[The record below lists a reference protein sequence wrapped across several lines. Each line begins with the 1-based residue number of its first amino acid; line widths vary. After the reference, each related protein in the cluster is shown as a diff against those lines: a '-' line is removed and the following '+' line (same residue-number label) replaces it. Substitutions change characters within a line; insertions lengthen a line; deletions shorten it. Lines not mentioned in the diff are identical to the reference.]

1 MHRQSDMAAGFLK
14 PISSLSLY
22 HGLILREGLALL
34 SAAGMDLIDLKHRRQ
49 FHSLYQANGSP
60 VAGPLHWSHHD
71 SPLATE
77 VGSHHVSETRQ
88 LKVVLPEIELYFCY
102 HQYVSN
108 MSIIQW
114 KFSCHVPKDACLCF
128 FVFCFFWLRVPILYV
143 TQPQC
148 KGWCLWWGEKTE
160 GCSSTR
166 PPQAHDMDRYGAYL
180 QYCTSSGKGN

>member
-1 MHRQSDMAAGFLK
+1 MAAGFLK

-108 MSIIQW
+108 MSIIQ
-114 KFSCHVPKDACLCF
+114 
-128 FVFCFFWLRVPILYV
+128 
-143 TQPQC
+143 
-148 KGWCLWWGEKTE
+148 
-160 GCSSTR
+160 
-166 PPQAHDMDRYGAYL
+166 
-180 QYCTSSGKGN
+180 